1 MGRAKLFVKCEFC
14 KREMSTTEE
23 IFPVRVFDGPDNRY
37 PHYVPCCCGD
47 CANALIEKQLD
58 DLLAQYKIIDNQKVT
73 PISFKKYIGAAPM
86 QTTKKDIQ
94 EPHSSFF
101 LFGGKHKEKKSQNPV
116 SNVPHPS
123 TPASR
128 PAKPVAPQAKR
139 NQVPNPKPE
148 YPYQRPQTRPV
159 QQPASNSLA
168 QAHARPVQGTAQPQR
183 QSRPKTA
190 QRPAMNGQQQR
201 RPSSVPSAQYPQQHM
216 QRPAQKYQQR
226 PQPEHTASKQ
236 PSHTNRHL

>member
-1 MGRAKLFVKCEFC
+1 MARANLFVKCEFC

-23 IFPVRVFDGPDNRY
+23 IFPVRVFDGPDNIY

-116 SNVPHPS
+116 SN
-123 TPASR
+123 R

-168 QAHARPVQGTAQPQR
+168 QAHARPVQGTSQPQR

-201 RPSSVPSAQYPQQHM
+201 RPSAQYPQQHM

-226 PQPEHTASKQ
+226 PQPEHTTSKQ
-236 PSHTNRHL
+236 PSHANRHL